1 MATAEAM
8 SAEDAVARGYCG
20 AMNRKGHP
28 CTRPAGWGTSHSG
41 IGNCKHHGGSTPNG
55 VKYAGRRGLE
65 LEAIKLGF
73 SIEME
78 PDDLMLNTVYLA
90 AGALAFATQRAAAI
104 EEKDYETDGARIAQ
118 ARLADA
124 MDRSAR
130 VAKMAMDAGI
140 SDRRI
145 RLAQRWGESIASVIE
160 DAMRDM
166 AEVFPPD
173 VRTRFAQ
180 RIQAGMARLERGE
193 IEAGADA

>member
-20 AMNRKGHP
+20 ATNRKGHP

-90 AGALAFATQRAAAI
+90 AGALAFATQRAAAT
-104 EEKDYETDGARIAQ
+104 EEKDYDTDGARVAQ

-124 MDRSAR
+124 IDRSAR

-193 IEAGADA
+193 IEAGDGG

>member
-193 IEAGADA
+193 IEAGAE

>member
-20 AMNRKGHP
+20 ATNRKGHP

-193 IEAGADA
+193 IEAGDGG

>member
-8 SAEDAVARGYCG
+8 SSEDAVARGYCG
-20 AMNRKGHP
+20 ATNRKGHP
-28 CTRPAGWGTSHSG
+28 CTRPAGWGTGHSG

-55 VKYAGRRGLE
+55 VKYAARRALE
-65 LEAIKLGF
+65 LETVRLGF
-73 SIEME
+73 SVEME

-90 AGALAFATQRAAAI
+90 AGALAFATQRAALVA
-104 EEKDYETDGARIAQ
+104 EDQLDTDMARVAQ

-160 DAMRDM
+160 DAMREM
-166 AEVFPPD
+166 AEFFPPE
-173 VRTRFAQ
+173 VRTKFAQ

-193 IEAGADA
+193 IEAPDGG

>member
-20 AMNRKGHP
+20 ATNRKGHP

-104 EEKDYETDGARIAQ
+104 EEKDYDTDGARIAQ

-193 IEAGADA
+193 IEAPDAE

>member
-20 AMNRKGHP
+20 ATNRKGHP

>member
-20 AMNRKGHP
+20 ATNRKGHP

-104 EEKDYETDGARIAQ
+104 EEKDYDTDGARIAQ

-166 AEVFPPD
+166 AEFFPPD

-193 IEAGADA
+193 IEAGAE

>member
-1 MATAEAM
+1 
-8 SAEDAVARGYCG
+8 
-20 AMNRKGHP
+20 
-28 CTRPAGWGTSHSG
+28 
-41 IGNCKHHGGSTPNG
+41 
-55 VKYAGRRGLE
+55 
-65 LEAIKLGF
+65 LGF

-166 AEVFPPD
+166 AEFFPPD

-193 IEAGADA
+193 IEAGAE

>member
-78 PDDLMLNTVYLA
+78 PDDLMLNTVYFA

-166 AEVFPPD
+166 AEFFPPD

-193 IEAGADA
+193 IEAGAE

>member
-166 AEVFPPD
+166 AEFFPPD

-193 IEAGADA
+193 IEAGAE

>member
-1 MATAEAM
+1 MPTVQAMTADEAK
-8 SAEDAVARGYCG
+8 ARGFCG
-20 AMNRKGHP
+20 ATNRRGTP
-28 CTRPAGWGTSHSG
+28 CTRLAGWGTTHSG
-41 IGNCKHHGGSTPNG
+41 FGHCKYHAGATTNG
-55 VKYAGRRGLE
+55 RKYAARQAVA
-65 LEAIKLGF
+65 LEAVKLGI
-73 SIEME
+73 SVEME

-90 AGALAFATQRAAAI
+90 AGALAFATHRASMV
-104 EEKDYETDGARIAQ
+104 EEADLDTELARVAQ

-160 DAMRDM
+160 DAMREM
-166 AEVFPPD
+166 AEFFPPD
-173 VRTRFAQ
+173 VRTRFAA

-193 IEAGADA
+193 IEAAPE